1 MQETNEN
8 APMSLDKSLNTAS
21 AIKKK
26 NTAFFIDT
34 YSEKSSHEMF
44 NSSLMLMCAI
54 VFDQVDCRMGRSAY
68 ENYLKIIKTQS
79 PENIDY
85 KSTFVVAGNS
95 RISLVLRYLI
105 SAFQNIKYL
114 LLSPKDAILI
124 FPFNNLFSLSFIN
137 FFNKIYKRKIL
148 IFCHSEM
155 EGIGTDEKKGGY
167 FHRQLTALCRNFFLN
182 PKTKISETL
191 YFSVLGE
198 VLKSNI
204 ARNIGFNK
212 ASKFI
217 SIDHAYFFEPVQPTR
232 KLDGKLSLATV
243 GSISKT
249 KGLMEFFEFAKHLSS
264 FSKKIKLSIIGT
276 THEDLKL
283 FNGTNIE
290 LMSEDNTFLDRE
302 EFKNKIQELDYVLFF
317 YHKENYRITAS
328 GAVMDAISY
337 EKPILALKNDYFE
350 YLFDKYGQ
358 FGHLFNNVDEMAT
371 LVKHLS
377 VNNLVKPVDFKSIK
391 MKLTPEVISQQ
402 MYAELRRVNF
412 LTI

>member
-1 MQETNEN
+1 
-8 APMSLDKSLNTAS
+8 MSLDRSSNTAS

-26 NTAFFIDT
+26 NKAFFIDT

-44 NSSLMLMCAI
+44 NASLMLMCAI
-54 VFDQVDCRMGRSAY
+54 VFDQVDCRMGQSAY
-68 ENYLKIIKTQS
+68 ENYLKIIKTRS
-79 PENIDY
+79 PENIVR
-85 KSTFVVAGNS
+85 KRTFVVAGNG
-95 RISLVLRYLI
+95 RISLVLRYLV

-114 LLSPKDAILI
+114 LISPKDAVLI
-124 FPFNNLFSLSFIN
+124 FPFNNLFSLAFIN
-137 FFNKIYKRKIL
+137 TLNKIYKRKIL

-182 PKTKISETL
+182 PKTEISETL
-191 YFSVLGE
+191 YFSVLGD

-204 ARNIGFNK
+204 AENIGLKK

-217 SIDHAYFFEPVQPTR
+217 SIDHAYFFEPVQPTS
-232 KLDGKLSLATV
+232 KAVGKLSLATV

-249 KGLMEFFEFAKHLSS
+249 KGLLEFFEFAKHLST
-264 FSKKIKLSIIGT
+264 FSTKIKLAIIGT
-276 THEDLKL
+276 THEDLNL

-290 LMSEDNTFLDRE
+290 LQSESNTFLDRE

-317 YHKENYRITAS
+317 YHKDNYRITAS

-350 YLFDKYGQ
+350 YLFNKYGQ
-358 FGHLFNNVDEMAT
+358 FGHLFDNVEEMAN
-371 LVKHLS
+371 LVKDLS
-377 VNNLVKPVDFKSIK
+377 VNNLIKPFDFKCIK
-391 MKLTPEVISQQ
+391 VKLTPEVISQQ